1 MGQLFNKVIPLEML
15 AQLPRPFVHRL
26 RDIRIK
32 QLEKQQKE
40 QESMMKQQE
49 QARSNLAAA
58 NNRVASSPS
67 FAGAALEDFIDELT

>member
-1 MGQLFNKVIPLEML
+1 
-15 AQLPRPFVHRL
+15 
-26 RDIRIK
+26 
-32 QLEKQQKE
+32 
-40 QESMMKQQE
+40 MMRQQE

>member
-40 QESMMKQQE
+40 QESMMRQQE
-49 QARSNLAAA
+49 QARNNLAAA